1 MEVLFPILTAPA
13 AGAEREIEGVDAMAE
28 LPVILPV
35 PAVEQG
41 LFGDV
46 SVSKAR
52 DLSLLLIQIGVGIV
66 QQLHA
71 RNHVTIP
78 ANKDTVMVVVMERA
92 QHIKV

>member
-1 MEVLFPILTAPA
+1 MEVFFPILTAPA

-41 LFGDV
+41 LFRDV

-66 QQLHA
+66 QKLHPSDNSPFSFLCS
-71 RNHVTIP
+71 RSSRIVILP
-78 ANKDTVMVVVMERA
+78 S
-92 QHIKV
+92 